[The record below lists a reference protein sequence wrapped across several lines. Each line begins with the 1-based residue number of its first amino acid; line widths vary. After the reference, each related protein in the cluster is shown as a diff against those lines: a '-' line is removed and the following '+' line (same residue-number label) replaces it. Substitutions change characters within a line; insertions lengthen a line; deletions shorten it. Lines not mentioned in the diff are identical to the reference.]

1 MKHTGSCEARAAAVV
16 AGLAAAALIT
26 LATTASAQNYPNKPV
41 RLLAGFVPGGSTDLP
56 GALSHRNSA
65 SCSGSRGSCVTPPL

>member
-65 SCSGSRGSCVTPPL
+65 SFRAAGDRVLPPL